1 MTRIGIREL
10 RQNASAWLRRVAAGE
25 SFEVTDRGRP
35 VALLVPVPP
44 AAGLD
49 ALVETGRAR
58 PGSGRLSARELE
70 VVGLVVEGRS
80 NDEIGAALGI
90 GAKTVETHL
99 RRLFER
105 FEIGSRTELAAR
117 ALREGWLEIP
127 PG

>member
-1 MTRIGIREL
+1 MPR
-10 RQNASAWLRRVAAGE
+10 ASASSPTSASATRSCIWRI
-25 SFEVTDRGRP
+25 FRP
-35 VALLVPVPP
+35 
-44 AAGLD
+44 
-49 ALVETGRAR
+49 R
-58 PGSGRLSARELE
+58 PGRGTHLSARELE
-70 VVGLVVEGRS
+70 VVRLVVDGRS